1 MSAPA
6 LVKKAD
12 LKRMMAAVQE
22 SGYQNA
28 RIVIDPRSG
37 KVNILLGPKAASN
50 DDDEEDFEL

>member
-1 MSAPA
+1 MTSPA

-22 SGYQNA
+22 SGYDSA
-28 RIVIDPRSG
+28 RIVIDPRTG

-50 DDDEEDFEL
+50 DDEEDFDL